1 MPKIN
6 LLPIKAARRSETAR
20 NELFG
25 MVVLFAGLAFV
36 LYSWNNTVSDGVLET
51 KSRISKMDQEIQNL
65 SEEATRVEEF
75 EAKAKILEDKQGIIE
90 KLKRQKQG
98 PAKALHDLAT
108 LLTELDK
115 VWLTSIT
122 ENEQAIQFE
131 GGAMDHEDISEFQ
144 IGLEK
149 RSKYFTKIQLKVV
162 ETKVLDGVRYLKWK
176 INCVADFSA
185 G

>member
-20 NELFG
+20 NELLGMAVIFAALLFG
-25 MVVLFAGLAFV
+25 
-36 LYSWNNTVSDGVLET
+36 LYSWNNSVNEDVTNT
-51 KSRISKMDQEIQNL
+51 KSRIGKMTKEIKDLSQE
-65 SEEATRVEEF
+65 AKRVEDF

-122 ENEQAIQFE
+122 ENGGVIQFE

-144 IGLEK
+144 LGLEK
-149 RSKYFTKIQLKVV
+149 RSKYFTQVQLKVV